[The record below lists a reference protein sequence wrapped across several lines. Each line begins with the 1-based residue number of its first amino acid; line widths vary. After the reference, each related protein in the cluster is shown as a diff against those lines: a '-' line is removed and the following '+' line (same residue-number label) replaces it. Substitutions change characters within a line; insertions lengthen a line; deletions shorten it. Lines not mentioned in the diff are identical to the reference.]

1 MKKIGIIGAGG
12 FGRAIAQTALDNGC
26 EVRVWSRRESI
37 DIEGITLCRSFKEL
51 SEATLIYLAIPSP
64 HVRTIAAELAP
75 ALDGRHRLVHV
86 SRGLPGPGLST
97 LSEVL
102 KRETPCRR
110 VGALAGPLVAEE
122 LAKGRESS
130 AIVGTHFPEI
140 LDGVRL
146 SIGGARLRIEGTDDI
161 RGVEIASA
169 VVGVLSVALGM
180 AKALGVGPGGQ
191 AYLSARG
198 MEEGARLV
206 ESLGGKPRTL
216 FGLAGFADLVA
227 VVAGD
232 NRPEWR
238 FGQELALGHEKSV
251 AAKNA
256 GAHLESISMAE
267 RLAEHARKQR
277 ISAPICGA
285 LADTFEGHYA
295 PKEAIERIL
304 ATRGGGMKQ
313 KR

>member
-1 MKKIGIIGAGG
+1 MKKIGIIGGGG
-12 FGRAIAQTALDNGC
+12 FGLAIAQAALDNDC
-26 EVRVWSRRESI
+26 DVRLWSRRDSV
-37 DIEGITLCRSFKEL
+37 DVPGVTLCHSFEEL
-51 SEATLIYLAIPSP
+51 SEASLIYLAIPSP

-86 SRGLPGPGLST
+86 SRGLPGPGLIT

-102 KRETPCRR
+102 KAETPCRR

-122 LAKGRESS
+122 LAKRRESS
-130 AIVGTHFPEI
+130 AILGTRFPEI
-140 LDGVRL
+140 LESVRL
-146 SIGGARLRIEGTDDI
+146 SIGGARLRVEGTEDI

-180 AKALGVGPGGQ
+180 ATALGVGPGGQ

-206 ESLGGKPRTL
+206 ESLGGQPRTL

-232 NRPEWR
+232 NRPEWS
-238 FGQELALGHEKSV
+238 FGRELALGHEKSL

-277 ISAPICGA
+277 IKAPICEA
-285 LADTFEGHYA
+285 LAKTFSGDYA
-295 PKEAIERIL
+295 PSEAIERVL
-304 ATRGGGMKQ
+304 ATRGSGIMK
-313 KR
+313 R

>member
-12 FGRAIAQTALDNGC
+12 FGLAIARAALENDC
-26 EVRVWSRRESI
+26 EVRVWSRRETI
-37 DIEGITLCRSFKEL
+37 AIEGVRLVHSFSEL
-51 SEATLIYLAIPSP
+51 SETTLIYVAIPSP
-64 HVRTIAAELAP
+64 HVRTIAEKLAP

-86 SRGLPGPGLST
+86 SRGLPGPGLMT

-102 KRETPCRR
+102 RTETPCRR

-122 LAKGRESS
+122 LAKRSESS
-130 AIVGTHFPEI
+130 AIVGTRFPEI
-140 LDGVRL
+140 VDAVRL
-146 SIGGARLRIEGTDDI
+146 SIGGARLRIEGTEDI

-180 AKALGVGPGGQ
+180 ATALGIGPGGQ

-198 MEEGARLV
+198 MEEGALLV
-206 ESLGGKPRTL
+206 ESLGGRPRTL

-238 FGQELALGHEKSV
+238 FGRELALGHSKSL

-267 RLAEHARKQR
+267 RLAEHARKHG
-277 ISAPICGA
+277 IHAPICEA
-285 LADTFEGHYA
+285 LAKTFGGDYA
-295 PKEAIERIL
+295 PAEAIERIL
-304 ATRGGGMKQ
+304 ATRGVGIV